1 MACLS
6 NAMRSAAN
14 IVQGQNGANKLS
26 TSGSPRVDAFTLML
40 QATTKA
46 EVTSHVNNII
56 SEYRHTS
63 TAQRNII
70 LHDLFVLAFHK
81 RATSKNDSD
90 NILISDGEGFR
101 DVFYHYILELYNHFP
116 NTVIALT
123 RSGIFSLYGYW
134 KDYINLW
141 KMINEIPMSDAIRF
155 EKYNPMIEAIREAF
169 LNQRT
174 QDIKNL
180 QRFGSEY
187 GYNFDTGN
195 SESFMR
201 FMSTNREK
209 FNSDYALSWVG
220 KYCVRESSTINKT
233 CYWFVQRGTNLVRED
248 HISYMV
254 RHILVKNTSHGA
266 VSFPSSKTVPFGAK
280 KLWRKQNSYLN
291 VALDVPEVKFCC
303 GQWSN
308 LNISRIPSVCLHRNK
323 KGLLNE
329 KSKLV
334 PSTNEHATGNRF
346 PDNED
351 RVDCRQNI
359 MEHILSGKKVNAS
372 QLLPNQ
378 IVGDPSKP
386 GSVMEQKINEATW
399 SELLR
404 LTREKMDTMMETI
417 LAEALEKGVDKTVE
431 LALSSGNILCC
442 CDTSASMTWVDT
454 VPNRPY
460 DIGVALT
467 AFCSSLA
474 SEHYKDLIMTFST
487 TPSIVSLR
495 NSGGDSLPLYE
506 RIARINASGNHGS
519 TNYIGMHEVLIDLCV
534 KNNIPAEERPVTVV
548 FTDGEFNNMM
558 GIRYNDRD
566 FTTLHDRVV
575 KMWVD
580 AGYPGPPV
588 ICYWNV
594 APNRNGVQTEADKSG
609 VIFLQGPSPSNI
621 KYLIYG
627 ETADEVTKEV
637 MIDGKKVTVTTKDID
652 PMQVFRK
659 AMDQSYFGPVRE
671 ILEDSEEGAFAL
683 YSLSN

>member
-1 MACLS
+1 MASLS

-14 IVQGQNGANKLS
+14 IVQGDNGANKLS

-56 SEYRHTS
+56 SEYRNTS
-63 TAQRNII
+63 TADRNII

-90 NILISDGEGFR
+90 NTLISDGEGFR

-116 NTVIALT
+116 NTVIDLM

-141 KMINEIPMSDAIRF
+141 KMINELSMSDQARYD
-155 EKYNPMIEAIREAF
+155 KYNPMIEAIREVF
-169 LNQRT
+169 LTQRT

-180 QRFGSEY
+180 RRFGSTN
-187 GYNFDTGN
+187 GYDFKNGN
-195 SESFMR
+195 SESFMT
-201 FMSTNREK
+201 FMNSNRAQ
-209 FNSDYALSWVG
+209 FTSDYALTWVG
-220 KYCVRESSTINKT
+220 KYCVRESSPINKT
-233 CYWFVQRGTNLVRED
+233 CFWYVSRGGKLIRED
-248 HISYMV
+248 HVSYMV
-254 RHILVKNTSHGA
+254 RHLLVQTTSQGSQAYPH
-266 VSFPSSKTVPFGAK
+266 SKTVPFGAK
-280 KLWRKQNSYLN
+280 KVWRKENSYLN

-303 GQWSN
+303 GQWAN
-308 LNISRIPSVCLHRNK
+308 LNMSRIPSVCLHRNK

-329 KSKLV
+329 KRKVV
-334 PSTNEHATGNRF
+334 PSTYEQETGNRF

-351 RVDCRQNI
+351 RVDCRQNV
-359 MEHILSGKKVNAS
+359 MDHILSGKKVNAS

-378 IVGDPSKP
+378 IVGDPMKP
-386 GSVMEQKINEATW
+386 GSIMEQKINEATW

-404 LTREKMDTMMETI
+404 LTREKMDNMKTQI
-417 LAEALEKGVDKTVE
+417 LEEARAKGFDRTVE

-442 CDTSASMTWVDT
+442 CDTSASMTWINK

-474 SEHYKDLIMTFST
+474 GEHYKDLIMTFST

-495 NSGGDSLPLYE
+495 DNGGQPLPLYE
-506 RIARINASGNHGS
+506 RISKINSSGNSGS
-519 TNYIGMHEVLIDLCV
+519 TNYVGMHEALISLCV
-534 KNNIPAEERPVTVV
+534 KNNIPAEERPVTVI

-558 GIRYNDRD
+558 GIRFIDRD
-566 FTTLHDRVV
+566 FTTIHDRVV
-575 KMWVD
+575 KLWVD

-609 VIFLQGPSPSNI
+609 VIFLQGPAPSNI

-627 ETADEVTKEV
+627 ETADEITKEV
-637 MIDGKKVTVTTKDID
+637 IIDGQKVTVTTKDID

-659 AMDQSYFGPVRE
+659 AMDQSYFAPVRE
-671 ILEDSEEGAFAL
+671 ILENSEEGSFAL
-683 YSLSN
+683 YSLYE